1 MECERSPAQCPQKV
15 ATTAVGP
22 GEDGAAG
29 LLGQGTSQNADLPS
43 IIPHER
49 WDIEAAYA
57 PDVAVGRMYV
67 RSAGFL
73 PSVETFDAGAFRS
86 VCLTLHQLP
95 RGRSAVVLRSALLS
109 AVLVK
114 VSKTCQ

>member
-1 MECERSPAQCPQKV
+1 MECHRDLHLSSTC
-15 ATTAVGP
+15 ATGI
-22 GEDGAAG
+22 GEDGVHGFWDKA
-29 LLGQGTSQNADLPS
+29 LHSADLPS